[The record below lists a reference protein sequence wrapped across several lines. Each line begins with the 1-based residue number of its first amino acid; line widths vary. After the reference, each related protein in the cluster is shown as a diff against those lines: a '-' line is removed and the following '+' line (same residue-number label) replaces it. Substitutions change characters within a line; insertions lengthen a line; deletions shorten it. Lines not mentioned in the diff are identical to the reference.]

1 MEWRKMNKQTIINKA
16 VRALRRKNE
25 KLGRVDMKDM
35 GFFRKAFIV
44 LWNNKFNLL
53 IMAVAFAVIAALAV
67 TVFHRDTAM
76 VTLSLNYEEASKG
89 QNPNSTRF
97 NIYEFKSPEVVEA
110 AIRSAGLEGVVDTDD
125 MIENIDIEEA
135 YSPTQLDISDES
147 SYYIS
152 TSYRIKY
159 VKNRHMK
166 HIDAEQMLEL
176 ICQAYNNYFHDAY
189 VGSRTVLN
197 YEPGDVANME
207 YIEIGKLMI
216 RRTDQM
222 IRYIQQRIN
231 ENATFRSE
239 QTGESF
245 QTIQKMLQNVQDYS
259 IKKYT
264 AFAEENGLTKERDHY
279 VRTLTY
285 KNAMSNIKYRE
296 YMIDYN
302 VRKTSVANYDEAMI
316 GTVMIPSV
324 NDNDD
329 YYMSRTNI
337 GTDYLTK
344 QADEALSDSVW
355 LQREMLGVD
364 ETVAKINA
372 SAASDDDYVRANE
385 MINSVQSELV
395 NVARIADATDKEYL
409 KHTTKD
415 YLTFAFVDD
424 VSGKIALLRDILLA
438 TVIFMIFAAIMLYFV
453 DTYIRSRGGGIE
465 E

>member
-1 MEWRKMNKQTIINKA
+1 
-16 VRALRRKNE
+16 
-25 KLGRVDMKDM
+25 
-35 GFFRKAFIV
+35 
-44 LWNNKFNLL
+44 
-53 IMAVAFAVIAALAV
+53 
-67 TVFHRDTAM
+67 
-76 VTLSLNYEEASKG
+76 
-89 QNPNSTRF
+89 
-97 NIYEFKSPEVVEA
+97 
-110 AIRSAGLEGVVDTDD
+110 
-125 MIENIDIEEA
+125 
-135 YSPTQLDISDES
+135 
-147 SYYIS
+147 
-152 TSYRIKY
+152 
-159 VKNRHMK
+159 
-166 HIDAEQMLEL
+166 
-176 ICQAYNNYFHDAY
+176 
-189 VGSRTVLN
+189 
-197 YEPGDVANME
+197 
-207 YIEIGKLMI
+207 
-216 RRTDQM
+216 
-222 IRYIQQRIN
+222 
-231 ENATFRSE
+231 
-239 QTGESF
+239 
-245 QTIQKMLQNVQDYS
+245 MLQNVQDYS

-438 TVIFMIFAAIMLYFV
+438 TVIFIIFAAIMLYFV